1 MTTTSAH
8 GTAGK
13 ALRDIVVL
21 DISSFLAAPM
31 AATWLGDFGAEVV
44 KVEHPK
50 GDMLRSWGQS
60 KNGIPLFWK
69 LVSRNKKS
77 LTLDLHT
84 ARGQELL
91 RQLVAKAD
99 VLIENFRTGLLAQ
112 WQLDYESLAAI
123 NPGLVML
130 SVSTFGQT
138 GPYSPRR
145 GFGTLA
151 EAMSG
156 YAHLTGEENGPP
168 LLPSFGLADGIAG
181 LCGAYAVMV
190 ALHER
195 DQSGRGQHIDLALYE
210 PLLSVLGQQV
220 VEFDQLGIV
229 SKRLGS
235 RLPFSAPRNIYQ
247 DRDGRWLAMSCS
259 TQSVF
264 ERACKAIG
272 QPELITDPR
281 FGDNR
286 SRMVNASQVDE
297 IFQDWIGARSRDD
310 VLDILNSAGAAAAP
324 VYDVSEVCADPHF
337 VERESIVT
345 VSDPELGAIRM
356 QNVVP
361 RLSRTPGSVAHAGV
375 PLGENTAEV
384 LTALLNL
391 TESELAELH
400 EQGIV

>member
-1 MTTTSAH
+1 MTTTSSH
-8 GTAGK
+8 GAIRK

-99 VLIENFRTGLLAQ
+99 VLIENFRTGLLRE

-130 SVSTFGQT
+130 SVSTFGQD
-138 GPYSPRR
+138 GPYSARR

-156 YAHLTGEENGPP
+156 YAHLTGEEDGPP

-195 DQSGRGQHIDLALYE
+195 GASGRGQHIDLALYE
-210 PLLSVLGQQV
+210 PLLSILGQQV

-229 SKRLGS
+229 AKRLGS
-235 RLPFSAPRNIYQ
+235 RLPFSAPRNIYR

-272 QPELITDPR
+272 RPELITDPR
-281 FGDNR
+281 FCDNR
-286 SRMVNASQVDE
+286 SRMVHASEVDE
-297 IFQDWIGARSRDD
+297 IFQNWIGTRSRDE

-324 VYDVSEVCADPHF
+324 VYDVSEVCTDPHF

-345 VSDPELGAIRM
+345 VNDPELGPIRM

-361 RLSRTPGSVAHAGV
+361 RLSRTPGSIAHAGV
-375 PLGENTAEV
+375 QLGENTTEV
-384 LTALLNL
+384 LMSLLNL
-391 TESELAELH
+391 AEDDIAELY
-400 EQGIV
+400 EQGII

>member
-44 KVEHPK
+44 KVEHPN

-60 KNGIPLFWK
+60 KDGIPLFWK

-91 RQLVAKAD
+91 RRLVAKAD

-112 WQLDYESLAAI
+112 WQLDYDSLAAV

-195 DQSGRGQHIDLALYE
+195 GHSGRGQHIDLALYE
-210 PLLSVLGQQV
+210 PLLTVMGQQV
-220 VEFDQLGIV
+220 VEFDQLGII
-229 SKRLGS
+229 SQRLGS
-235 RLPFSAPRNIYQ
+235 RLPFSAPRNIYH
-247 DRDGRWLAMSCS
+247 DRDGAWLAMSCS

-264 ERACKAIG
+264 ERAAKAIG

-281 FGDNR
+281 FRDNR
-286 SRMVNASQVDE
+286 SRMIHATQIDD
-297 IFQDWIGARSRDD
+297 IFQNWIGARTRDE

-324 VYDVSEVCADPHF
+324 VYDVSDVCADPHF
-337 VERESIVT
+337 TERESITT
-345 VSDPELGAIRM
+345 VDDPELGPIRM

-361 RLSRTPGSVAHAGV
+361 KLSRTPGTITHAGV
-375 PLGENTAEV
+375 PLGQNTTEV
-384 LTALLNL
+384 LTSLLNL
-391 TESELAELH
+391 AEDEIAELY
-400 EQGIV
+400 EQGII